1 MNTTPIYYHSATYA
15 RDHGELDQYRATSK
29 ECATCCR
36 DIETIISARFD
47 GMHLERVAVDEA
59 LAIHGAELVGLVLS
73 STILYKEWDGRFS
86 RRSWTDSSPCTARR
100 PPDTGRQGAKPSPL
114 VADASKA
121 RRKRGEENHD
131 YHD

>member
-1 MNTTPIYYHSATYA
+1 MNTTPIYYRSATYA

-29 ECATCCR
+29 ECAICCR

-86 RRSWTDSSPCTARR
+86 RSNKDWAHTIRQLDREGGSFLPTVVSTHPAILDGFVTMFRKATA
-100 PPDTGRQGAKPSPL
+100 
-114 VADASKA
+114 
-121 RRKRGEENHD
+121 
-131 YHD
+131 

>member
-1 MNTTPIYYHSATYA
+1 MNTTPIYYHSAAYA

-29 ECATCCR
+29 ECTTCCR

-59 LAIHGAELVGLVLS
+59 LAIHRAELVGLVLS

-86 RRSWTDSSPCTARR
+86 RSNKDWAHTIRQLDREGGSFLPTVANIHPAILDGFITMYRKATA
-100 PPDTGRQGAKPSPL
+100 
-114 VADASKA
+114 
-121 RRKRGEENHD
+121 
-131 YHD
+131 